1 MNFIF
6 SFLFSFAGSLTPGTI
21 NLTAVQLGLE
31 HKTRHAWRLAL
42 AAAIMEYVYS
52 WLAVVFEKW
61 ITSNPVVIK
70 NFQLIAAIVMLTLG
84 TLSLLSV
91 SKPVP
96 LVQRFSESG
105 FRRGFILGVLNP
117 LSMPYWI
124 GVTAY
129 LKSQHWIELNSAIQL
144 HTYLLG
150 VSAGVFTLL
159 VLVAYLA
166 KKVVTVLE
174 SRKTTLM
181 KIPGILMIG
190 LGIFALVRYLT

>member
-1 MNFIF
+1 LNFIF

-31 HKTRHAWRLAL
+31 HKTKLVWRLAL

-70 NFQLIAAIVMLTLG
+70 NFQLIAAVVMLTLG

-91 SKPVP
+91 SKPIP
-96 LVQRFSESG
+96 MVQRFSESG

-129 LKSQHWIELNSAIQL
+129 LKSQHWIELNSTFQL
-144 HTYLLG
+144 HSYLAG

-166 KKVVTVLE
+166 RKVVTVLQT
-174 SRKTTLM
+174 RKTTLM

-190 LGIFALVRYLT
+190 LGIFALVRYFT

>member
-1 MNFIF
+1 MNFLF

-31 HKTRHAWRLAL
+31 HKTRLAWRLAL

-52 WLAVVFEKW
+52 WLAVVFESW

-70 NFQLIAAIVMLTLG
+70 NFQLIAAAVMLTLG

-96 LVQRFSESG
+96 IVQRFSESG

-124 GVTAY
+124 AITAY
-129 LKSQHWIELNSAIQL
+129 LKSQHWIKLDTTVQL
-144 HTYLLG
+144 HSYLAG

-174 SRKTTLM
+174 SRKATLM

-190 LGIFALVRYLT
+190 LGIFALVRYFT